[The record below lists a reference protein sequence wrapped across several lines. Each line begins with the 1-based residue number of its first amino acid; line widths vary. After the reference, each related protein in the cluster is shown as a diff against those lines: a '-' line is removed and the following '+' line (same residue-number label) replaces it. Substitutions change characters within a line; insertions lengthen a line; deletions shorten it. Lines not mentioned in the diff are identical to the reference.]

1 MFIYIRMYT
10 TMIIYLI
17 KLILILVFNTCVNI
31 YYINSGCKCCCC
43 GQPKTPELITS
54 NNKKIPT
61 KQKDNITKQLNIN
74 DKKEEINKINNKDKN
89 SIEENDKGKDK
100 DNKEENNIKENYKNK
115 DKDKNKSKKEIKQKE
130 VINKIDKEEGEK
142 IYKDKDDIEEKN
154 IKENDK
160 DKYKS
165 NKEFKEEKRI
175 KEKIKPKEEIDKI
188 KKKEGIKE
196 EKKGKDDDEEENYE
210 EDGENNEEDDEKN
223 EEKNTENKENNNK
236 EELKTHFENILICL
250 NILYHDENF
259 VHYIIE
265 KSGVFN
271 IEHIK
276 DEFKK
281 SFASWDM
288 VGSWDMDIIFKCIE
302 WKSNEAAIGELNRKL
317 HYLNVDYLKERISF
331 FENIVDGIAK
341 LVAQKLLDSS
351 KLYKDIKDNFSTI
364 EYQQNIDILDKG
376 ECLRRVVVTIA
387 NIEESEVKYPLL
399 DIKEIDVEKLKEFI
413 ENIKEN
419 IIIINTKIINY
430 LEKLKLRAQEILEI
444 SEECEYFVNYCVAGL
459 SDEDINQIK
468 KSIEI
473 LEECIKSEDLI
484 CSIKENKTIIL
495 DELFKNIRKNI
506 EGIYLKYLYVIY
518 IDDFIHINIP
528 EEKYKPTLTKDYRSS
543 FIFSFEEDNYEDFV
557 KDTEEEFTNIKNLK
571 FFKTLKKYEND
582 APLAIFNRSNI
593 EFKDL
598 EINIYNLKL
607 ILMIC
612 LNEINGLKVSL
623 AKEIPL
629 NFPNLEKDC
638 KKILKQICSLSF
650 IGKINYLK
658 NDNEY
663 KKFKENLKNN
673 LYTENILEKYK
684 TICENL
690 KNIISTRIYMNDQ
703 FNPVDYFEGIN
714 NKLKKYI
721 EEDKKNSD
729 KKLKIFN
736 NIVSFIEFRKGF
748 IEKLKELR
756 KILLNEILYDLY
768 VISNCLDYIVD
779 KDKNKTNLPKIV
791 DFMEQFKKKD
801 FEIKII
807 DNNIIDG
814 NMEEINKILEKII
827 KEKLFIGE
835 YGKQMNEFLIKNN
848 NKHNRISEDKNK

>member
-1 MFIYIRMYT
+1 MYT
-10 TMIIYLI
+10 IMIMYFI
-17 KLILILVFNTCVNI
+17 KLILILVFNTIVNI
-31 YYINSGCKCCCC
+31 YYINSECKCCCC

-100 DNKEENNIKENYKNK
+100 DKNNIGFKEEKKIKE
-115 DKDKNKSKKEIKQKE
+115 EIKQKE
-130 VINKIDKEEGEK
+130 VINKINKEEGEK
-142 IYKDKDDIEEKN
+142 IYKDNDNKEEKN

-160 DKYKS
+160 DKDKS
-165 NKEFKEEKRI
+165 NKEFKEEKKI
-175 KEKIKPKEEIDKI
+175 KEKFKQKEEINKI
-188 KKKEGIKE
+188 KKKEEEKE
-196 EKKGKDDDEEENYE
+196 EEKNDDEDEENYKEGEENYE
-210 EDGENNEEDDEKN
+210 DDCENNEEDDEKN
-223 EEKNTENKENNNK
+223 EEKNMENKENNNK
-236 EELKTHFENILICL
+236 EELKTHFENILVCL

-281 SFASWDM
+281 SFDSWDM

-317 HYLNVDYLKERISF
+317 HYMNVDYLKERISF

-376 ECLRRVVVTIA
+376 ECQRRVVVTIA
-387 NIEESEVKYPLL
+387 NIEESVVKCPLL

-444 SEECEYFVNYCVAGL
+444 SEECGYFVNYCVAGL

-473 LEECIKSEDLI
+473 LGECIKSEDLI

-518 IDDFIHINIP
+518 INDFINTNIP
-528 EEKYKPTLTKDYRSS
+528 EENYKPTLIEKYSSS
-543 FIFSFEEDNYEDFV
+543 FIFSFEEDNYENFV

-638 KKILKQICSLSF
+638 KKILKQIFSF
-650 IGKINYLK
+650 SFMKTINYLK

-663 KKFKENLKNN
+663 KNFKENLKNN

>member
-1 MFIYIRMYT
+1 MYT
-10 TMIIYLI
+10 IMIMYFI
-17 KLILILVFNTCVNI
+17 KLILILVFNTIVNI
-31 YYINSGCKCCCC
+31 YYINSECKCCCC

-100 DNKEENNIKENYKNK
+100 DKNNIGFKEEKKIKE
-115 DKDKNKSKKEIKQKE
+115 EIKQKE
-130 VINKIDKEEGEK
+130 VINKINKEEGEK
-142 IYKDKDDIEEKN
+142 IYKDNDNKEEKN

-160 DKYKS
+160 DKDKS
-165 NKEFKEEKRI
+165 NKEFKEEKKI
-175 KEKIKPKEEIDKI
+175 KEKFKQKEEINKI
-188 KKKEGIKE
+188 KKKEEEKE
-196 EKKGKDDDEEENYE
+196 EEKNDDEDEENYKEGEENYE
-210 EDGENNEEDDEKN
+210 DDCENNEEDDEKN
-223 EEKNTENKENNNK
+223 EEKNMENKENNNK
-236 EELKTHFENILICL
+236 EELKTHFENILVCL

-281 SFASWDM
+281 SFDSWDM

-317 HYLNVDYLKERISF
+317 HYMNVDYLKERISF

-376 ECLRRVVVTIA
+376 ECQRRVVVTIA
-387 NIEESEVKYPLL
+387 NIEESVVKCPLL

-473 LEECIKSEDLI
+473 LGECIKSEDLI

-518 IDDFIHINIP
+518 INDFINTNIP
-528 EEKYKPTLTKDYRSS
+528 EENYKPTLIEKYSSS
-543 FIFSFEEDNYEDFV
+543 FIFSFEEDNYENFV

-638 KKILKQICSLSF
+638 KKILKQIFSF
-650 IGKINYLK
+650 SFMKTINYLK

-663 KKFKENLKNN
+663 KNFKENLKNN

-736 NIVSFIEFRKGF
+736 NIVSFIEFRKDVVN
-748 IEKLKELR
+748 KR
-756 KILLNEILYDLY
+756 AQYIL
-768 VISNCLDYIVD
+768 
-779 KDKNKTNLPKIV
+779 NKSTERLEV
-791 DFMEQFKKKD
+791 VKKD

-848 NKHNRISEDKNK
+848 KKYRGI

>member
-1 MFIYIRMYT
+1 MYT
-10 TMIIYLI
+10 IMIMYFI
-17 KLILILVFNTCVNI
+17 KLILILVFNTIVNI
-31 YYINSGCKCCCC
+31 YYINSECKCCCC

-100 DNKEENNIKENYKNK
+100 DKNNIGFKEEKKIKE
-115 DKDKNKSKKEIKQKE
+115 EIKQKE
-130 VINKIDKEEGEK
+130 VINKINKEEGEK
-142 IYKDKDDIEEKN
+142 IYKDNDNKEEKN

-160 DKYKS
+160 DKDKS
-165 NKEFKEEKRI
+165 NKEFKEEKKI
-175 KEKIKPKEEIDKI
+175 KEKFKQKEEINKI
-188 KKKEGIKE
+188 KKKEEEKE
-196 EKKGKDDDEEENYE
+196 EEKNDDEDEENYKEGEENYE
-210 EDGENNEEDDEKN
+210 DDCENNEEDDEKN
-223 EEKNTENKENNNK
+223 EEKNMENKENNNK
-236 EELKTHFENILICL
+236 EELKTHFENILVCL

-281 SFASWDM
+281 SFDSWDM

-317 HYLNVDYLKERISF
+317 HYMNVDYLKERISF

-376 ECLRRVVVTIA
+376 ECQRRVVVTIA
-387 NIEESEVKYPLL
+387 NIEESVVKCPLL

-444 SEECEYFVNYCVAGL
+444 SEECGYFVNYCVAGL

-473 LEECIKSEDLI
+473 LGECIKSEDLI

-518 IDDFIHINIP
+518 INDFINTNIP
-528 EEKYKPTLTKDYRSS
+528 EENYKPTLIEKYSSS
-543 FIFSFEEDNYEDFV
+543 FIFSFEEDNYENFV

-638 KKILKQICSLSF
+638 KKILKQIFSF
-650 IGKINYLK
+650 SFMKTINYLK

-663 KKFKENLKNN
+663 KNFKENLKNN

-848 NKHNRISEDKNK
+848 KKYRGI

>member
-1 MFIYIRMYT
+1 MYT
-10 TMIIYLI
+10 IMIMYFI
-17 KLILILVFNTCVNI
+17 KLILILVFNTIVNI
-31 YYINSGCKCCCC
+31 YYINSECKCCCC

-100 DNKEENNIKENYKNK
+100 DKNNIGFKEEKKIKE
-115 DKDKNKSKKEIKQKE
+115 EIKQKE
-130 VINKIDKEEGEK
+130 VINKINKEEGEK
-142 IYKDKDDIEEKN
+142 IYKDNDNKEEKN

-160 DKYKS
+160 DKDKS
-165 NKEFKEEKRI
+165 NKEFKEEKKI
-175 KEKIKPKEEIDKI
+175 KEKFKQKEEINKI
-188 KKKEGIKE
+188 KKKEEEKE
-196 EKKGKDDDEEENYE
+196 EEKNDDEDEENYKEGEENYE
-210 EDGENNEEDDEKN
+210 DDCENNEEDDEKN
-223 EEKNTENKENNNK
+223 EEKNMENKENNNK
-236 EELKTHFENILICL
+236 EELKTHFENILVCL

-281 SFASWDM
+281 SFDSWDM

-317 HYLNVDYLKERISF
+317 HYMNVDYLKERISF

-376 ECLRRVVVTIA
+376 ECQRRVVVTIA
-387 NIEESEVKYPLL
+387 NIEESVVKCPLL

-473 LEECIKSEDLI
+473 LGECIKSEDLI

-518 IDDFIHINIP
+518 INDFINTNIP
-528 EEKYKPTLTKDYRSS
+528 EENYKPTLIEKYSSS
-543 FIFSFEEDNYEDFV
+543 FIFSFEEDNYENFV

-638 KKILKQICSLSF
+638 KKILKQIFSF
-650 IGKINYLK
+650 SFMKTINYLK

-663 KKFKENLKNN
+663 KNFKENLKNN

-848 NKHNRISEDKNK
+848 KKYRGI

>member
-10 TMIIYLI
+10 TMIIHLI
-17 KLILILVFNTCVNI
+17 RLILILVFNTCFNI

-54 NNKKIPT
+54 NNKKTPT
-61 KQKDNITKQLNIN
+61 EQKNNTIKQFNIN
-74 DKKEEINKINNKDKN
+74 DKKGE
-89 SIEENDKGKDK
+89 
-100 DNKEENNIKENYKNK
+100 
-115 DKDKNKSKKEIKQKE
+115 
-130 VINKIDKEEGEK
+130 INKIDKEEVEK
-142 IYKDKDDIEEKN
+142 IYKNKD
-154 IKENDK
+154 
-160 DKYKS
+160 KS
-165 NKEFKEEKRI
+165 NKEFKEEI
-175 KEKIKPKEEIDKI
+175 KSKDKIKQKGEINKI
-188 KKKEGIKE
+188 KKKEERKDINGNKNEKKEEIKE
-196 EKKGKDDDEEENYE
+196 EKKIEENEEE
-210 EDGENNEEDDEKN
+210 ENNEEDDEKN

-281 SFASWDM
+281 SFAIWDM

-302 WKSNEAAIGELNRKL
+302 WKSNEAAIGELNRNL
-317 HYLNVDYLKERISF
+317 HYMNVDYLKERISF

-518 IDDFIHINIP
+518 IDDFIHTNIP
-528 EEKYKPTLTKDYRSS
+528 EEKYKPTLKKDYIPS
-543 FIFSFEEDNYEDFV
+543 FIFSLENDNYENFV
-557 KDTEEEFTNIKNLK
+557 KDTEKEFTNIKNLK
-571 FFKTLKKYEND
+571 FFKTLKSYEND

-598 EINIYNLKL
+598 EIKIDNLHW
-607 ILMIC
+607 ILMSC
-612 LNEINGLKVSL
+612 LNEINDLKESL
-623 AKEIPL
+623 AKEIPVI
-629 NFPNLEKDC
+629 FPNLKEDC
-638 KKILKQICSLSF
+638 KKILEKICPLSF
-650 IGKINYLK
+650 MKTIYYLK
-658 NDNEY
+658 NDDEY
-663 KKFKENLKNN
+663 KNFKDKLKNN

-684 TICENL
+684 TICESL
-690 KNIISTRIYMNDQ
+690 IKIMSIIYRTNDR
-703 FNPVDYFEGIN
+703 FKPVDYFEDIN
-714 NKLKKYI
+714 NELKKYI
-721 EEDKKNSD
+721 EKDKKNSD
-729 KKLKIFN
+729 ERLKIN
-736 NIVSFIEFRKGF
+736 NEIKMFILFRESFIKE
-748 IEKLKELR
+748 LQELR
-756 KILLNEILYDLY
+756 KILLNEISYDLY
-768 VISNCLDYIVD
+768 VISNCLDYIDVED
-779 KDKNKTNLPKIV
+779 KTKYSKIV
-791 DFMEQFKKKD
+791 KFMKKFKEKD

-807 DNNIIDG
+807 DNNNNG
-814 NMEEINKILEKII
+814 VNMEKINKILVEII
-827 KEKLFIGE
+827 NEELFAGCDI
-835 YGKQMNEFLIKNN
+835 KQINKFLIENRKNN
-848 NKHNRISEDKNK
+848 NRVSIYKYK